1 MISPAKSDTASAPV
15 FACALE
21 DVPGW
26 AATWASAEPI
36 FTIEPS
42 SGYA

>member
-1 MISPAKSDTASAPV
+1 MISPAKSDTASAPAL
-15 FACALE
+15 ACALE

-26 AATWASAEPI
+26 ATTCASADPI
-36 FTIEPS
+36 LTTVPS